1 MMNVT
6 ETINEA
12 VIDYFEVHYCR
23 LERLAARIHAY
34 NDVDAMT
41 AATTNET
48 LKSVFDDIAV
58 DLKED
63 VEVLAD
69 YNTHA
74 VLCDLRREHADEAHM
89 FGWTDVYKA
98 IWDAANEHAAG
109 ME

>member
-1 MMNVT
+1 MNVT

-12 VIDYFEVHYCR
+12 VTDYFEIHCGR
-23 LERLAARIHAY
+23 LERLASRIHAY
-34 NDVDAMT
+34 NDVDAME

-48 LKSVFDDIAV
+48 LRSVFEDIAV

-69 YNTHA
+69 FNTRE
-74 VLCDLRREHADEAHM
+74 VLYDLRHEHADDAHM

-98 IWDAANEHAAG
+98 IWDAANERAAE